1 VTRHHQSSA
10 ARFRGT
16 AHASQRPVVA
26 YMVDGKQMPNR
37 EWRYTGSTPHERVLR
52 EDGRLPERRG
62 ADEPGGGWLSP
73 AGAWWPCPDWMHLDL
88 AQRLVEELRLPVGEQ
103 DPADYLHGT
112 GWLRCWDNGTTWPPD
127 CPMTQTQR
135 DRLWDL
141 ARAHE
146 QMREHILVAIR
157 NQ

>member
-1 VTRHHQSSA
+1 
-10 ARFRGT
+10 
-16 AHASQRPVVA
+16 
-26 YMVDGKQMPNR
+26 
-37 EWRYTGSTPHERVLR
+37 
-52 EDGRLPERRG
+52 
-62 ADEPGGGWLSP
+62 
-73 AGAWWPCPDWMHLDL
+73 MHLDL

-141 ARAHE
+141 ARAYALLLLALLAVPIV
-146 QMREHILVAIR
+146 ILTTGLVGTAWLTLLNGKASQRLQEVIRTVASAVAVAR
-157 NQ
+157 RASDH